1 MLTVFTKVMTIF
13 VMIGAGYL
21 ANKVKI
27 LPDQSTPYLTS
38 LLINISTPC
47 LVISSMT
54 AMSLTR
60 ETLTETLEVLVVNA
74 ACLLITGAV
83 SWVVIKLLRYEPKE
97 DRGIL
102 MAVMTSINTGFLGF
116 PVAKAIF
123 GNEIFFLFV
132 IQNINLN
139 IYMYSLQ
146 VLQMNYGRKG
156 GVHPKQILRAM
167 ATMPMFAT
175 ILGCVLLFAGIKLPG
190 PVSSFVGTMGDMT
203 IPLSMVL
210 VGVLLGKSPLLTIV
224 RNYKLV
230 IVCLTAEILM
240 PFLTF
245 FLVNWLPI
253 TPEAKLTCIYAEE
266 FPCAVLTAA
275 VAEQQHLNGHLASE
289 GVALST
295 LISLGTLPVVS
306 MILMHLYGGLI

>member
-1 MLTVFTKVMTIF
+1 M
-13 VMIGAGYL
+13 
-21 ANKVKI
+21 
-27 LPDQSTPYLTS
+27 
-38 LLINISTPC
+38 
-47 LVISSMT
+47 
-54 AMSLTR
+54 
-60 ETLTETLEVLVVNA
+60 VNA

-190 PVSSFVGTMGDMT
+190 PVSSFVGTMRDMT

-210 VGVLLGKSPLLTIV
+210 VGVLLGKSPLLPGQ
-224 RNYKLV
+224 L
-230 IVCLTAEILM
+230 AADH
-240 PFLTF
+240 PGG
-245 FLVNWLPI
+245 
-253 TPEAKLTCIYAEE
+253 EADLYLRRSVPLCGADRRRGR
-266 FPCAVLTAA
+266 TAA
-275 VAEQQHLNGHLASE
+275 SERSPGVGRRRPLHTDFPGNPAGGQHDSDAPLRRTNLIYFFFTSRP
-289 GVALST
+289 ALRSPRSGWY
-295 LISLGTLPVVS
+295 ISSSSQRV
-306 MILMHLYGGLI
+306 